1 MKWFVIFVLLI
12 IGVCSAEVS
21 ETGPKGALRKIVKRA
36 VGDMGGT
43 FLVQTEAT
51 IISNCKAN
59 GHPEVQD
66 DLETTY
72 SQMKRCAGR
81 KTIFITPK
89 AEFLANLEE
98 CSREA
103 IRKTRNCLAED
114 QKYFPEFI
122 LDLAKSVVTFM
133 YDDFDIMRLD
143 LPSCIR
149 SIQNS
154 NAQRKYMQCLTDTAA
169 QTHDTAR
176 IPSSKRSFCDKFLP
190 ASKCFTEMIKDNCQ
204 DSENLRKFR
213 NDYIGAMEVPCGT
226 KESY

>member
-12 IGVCSAEVS
+12 IGVYSAEVS
-21 ETGPKGALRKIVKRA
+21 KTGPRRALRKIVKRA
-36 VGDMGGT
+36 LWDIDET
-43 FLVQTEAT
+43 YLVRIEA
-51 IISNCKAN
+51 ILISNCKAN
-59 GHPEVQD
+59 GRLEVQD
-66 DLETTY
+66 DLENTY

-122 LDLAKSVVTFM
+122 LDLAKSYFTFL
-133 YDDFDIMRLD
+133 YDDFEIMRLD
-143 LPSCIR
+143 LPSCVR
-149 SIQNS
+149 SSQNS
-154 NAQRKYMQCLTDTAA
+154 DAQREYIQCLTDAVA
-169 QTHDTAR
+169 QTHYTWI
-176 IPSSKRSFCDKFLP
+176 IPSSKRSFCDKILP
-190 ASKCFTEMIKDNCQ
+190 ATKCFTEIIKNYCQ

-213 NDYIGAMEVPCGT
+213 NDYIGAIEVPCGI
-226 KESY
+226 KK